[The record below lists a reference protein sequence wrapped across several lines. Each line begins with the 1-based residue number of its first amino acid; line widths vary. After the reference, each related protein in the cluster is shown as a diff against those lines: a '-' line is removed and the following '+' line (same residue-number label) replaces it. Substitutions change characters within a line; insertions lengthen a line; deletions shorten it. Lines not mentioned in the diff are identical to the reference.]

1 MNSRIFVVLA
11 SLAFPLAAEA
21 QLKSVGPA
29 NEPEMNIRMR
39 GFRERVLL
47 DTMAVW
53 QSVPGSPIQA
63 FRNALFVLDSLK
75 IPVAYADS
83 IRGVIQ
89 HHGFVARS
97 QLARRPISQSFR
109 CGMGLSGDYAD
120 TWRVSVAYAVFVKP
134 DGEHSK
140 IGVAFISGANDV
152 EGVSKPAVQC
162 GTTGTLEQTIA
173 RAVGIRSLQQ

>member
-1 MNSRIFVVLA
+1 MKSRVLIVLA
-11 SLAFPLAAEA
+11 TLAFPLVADA

-29 NEPEMNIRMR
+29 NEPDMNIRMR

-53 QSVPGSPIQA
+53 HPVPGSPIQA

-75 IPVAYADS
+75 IPVAVADS
-83 IRGVIQ
+83 IRGVI
-89 HHGFVARS
+89 HHSGFVARS
-97 QLARRPISQSFR
+97 QLARKPISQSFR
-109 CGMGLSGDYAD
+109 CGVGLTGDYAD

-134 DGEHSK
+134 EGEHSK
-140 IGVAFISGANDV
+140 IGVAFITGANDV

-173 RAVGIRSLQQ
+173 KAVGIRSLQ